1 MESTY
6 KAIQGTSRAYWT
18 LVAVLALF
26 ALAGLYSTWLMIQHG
41 VGLTGMNNRVP
52 WGLQIILAIYY
63 IGLSAGSLIVSGLYG
78 VFGKLDYKPFARLGA
93 YIAMLFLIAG
103 LLSIVTDQGRI
114 MRLFIEPFVHFNLL
128 SMFSINPGLYG
139 GHIALCVI
147 YLFAL
152 FREMPI
158 LTKVSAWVVTCWAIV
173 VHSGTAA
180 IFGFVPRELYQSS
193 LLPPSFVAAALASGA
208 GFIIV
213 LFVVLFRLTR
223 RHLDDGLVIWLG
235 RLMSVFVIVVLYFIL
250 VENLHRY
257 YLVESREAALHY
269 LFEGFHGMLFWG
281 GMLVIGFVVPLVILF
296 SRWGKTL
303 RGTVTAGIL
312 VVFGVLC
319 ERYVIVIPGL
329 IHPADLFP
337 GMEIVPTPEAHAAYT
352 AVEGV
357 APYTPTLLEIAQAFG
372 VLGIVGL
379 MFVLGLKYM
388 PLLPLEARVP
398 DRRRADDQSAWA
410 AEAGVGQAPIR

>member
-1 MESTY
+1 METRFQ
-6 KAIQGTSRAYWT
+6 AIEGTSRAYWIF
-18 LVAVLALF
+18 VAILAVF
-26 ALAGLYSTWLMIQHG
+26 AAAGFYATWLMFLHG
-41 VGLTGMNNRVP
+41 VYLTGMNNRAA

-78 VFGKLDYKPFARLGA
+78 VFGKLDYKPFARLA
-93 YIAMLFLIAG
+93 AFMAMLFLIAG
-103 LLSIVTDQGRI
+103 LLSITTDQGRLD
-114 MRLFIEPFVHFNLL
+114 RFFIEPFVHFNLL

-139 GHIALCVI
+139 GHIFLCVV

-152 FREMPI
+152 LREMPR
-158 LTKVSAWVVTCWAIV
+158 LTKVSAYVVVGWAIM

-180 IFGFVPRELYQSS
+180 IFGFVPRELYTSP

-223 RHLDDGLVIWLG
+223 RHLDDQLVIWLG
-235 RLMSVFVIVVLYFIL
+235 RLMSVFIIVVLYLIL
-250 VENLHRY
+250 IENLHRFY
-257 YLVESREAALHY
+257 MIGSREAAIHY
-269 LFEGFHGMLFWG
+269 LFEGFHGFLFWG
-281 GMLVIGFVVPLVILF
+281 GMFLVGFVTPLFILF
-296 SRWGKTL
+296 SRYGKTV
-303 RGTVTAGIL
+303 RGVVTAGSM

-337 GMEIVPTPEAHAAYT
+337 GMEIVPTPAEFAAYT

-357 APYTPTLLEIAQAFG
+357 ASYTPTFLEILQALG
-372 VLGIVGL
+372 VFGIVGL
-379 MFVLGLKYM
+379 MFALGIKIM
-388 PLLPLEARVP
+388 PILPTEARVP
-398 DRRRADDQSAWA
+398 ERSSAQSSAQ
-410 AEAGVGQAPIR
+410 GVPTT